1 MIHLMQPMR
10 LNQSHPLHFCITQ
23 AFLHISASFPSMQ
36 DLHLA
41 MLQVAF
47 PTEQMTEKSIKH
59 VLVIFLQ

>member
-1 MIHLMQPMR
+1 
-10 LNQSHPLHFCITQ
+10 LHFCITQ